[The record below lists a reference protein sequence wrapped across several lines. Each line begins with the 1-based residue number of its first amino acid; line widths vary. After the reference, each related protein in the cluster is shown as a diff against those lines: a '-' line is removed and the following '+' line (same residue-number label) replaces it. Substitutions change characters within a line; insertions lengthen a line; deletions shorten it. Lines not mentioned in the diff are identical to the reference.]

1 VVSQVKSWLDGIVKK
16 NIFRRGEAMPFRKLD
31 PYNLQQYEDWEGNN
45 AAFLCPLC
53 ENVFIVSETR
63 MHTDEKGEKGYRR
76 CPSCG
81 KSIGR
86 VKGGRKSGG
95 TASIEW

>member
-1 VVSQVKSWLDGIVKK
+1 MPIKK
-16 NIFRRGEAMPFRKLD
+16 LIPD
-31 PYNLQQYEDWEGNN
+31 NLNQGVDWEGNN
-45 AAFLCPLC
+45 AAFTCPIC
-53 ENVFIVSETR
+53 EKVFIVSDTR
-63 MHTDEKGEKGYRR
+63 MHTDPQGEKGYRK

-95 TASIEW
+95 TASIEWELS

>member
-1 VVSQVKSWLDGIVKK
+1 
-16 NIFRRGEAMPFRKLD
+16 MPTKTLMPND
-31 PYNLQQYEDWEGNN
+31 LGQDEDWEGNN
-45 AAFLCPLC
+45 AAFKCPLC
-53 ENVFIVSETR
+53 QKIFIVSDTR
-63 MHTDEKGEKGYRR
+63 MHVSPEGEKGYRK

-86 VKGGRKSGG
+86 VTGGRKSEG

>member
-1 VVSQVKSWLDGIVKK
+1 
-16 NIFRRGEAMPFRKLD
+16 MPTKTLMPGD
-31 PYNLQQYEDWEGNN
+31 LGQDEDWEGNN
-45 AAFLCPLC
+45 AAFKCPLC
-53 ENVFIVSETR
+53 QKIFIVSDTR
-63 MHTDEKGEKGYRR
+63 MHVSPEGEKGYRK

-86 VKGGRKSGG
+86 VTGGRKSEG